1 MKHETDSSRRH
12 RPSTRRRPATAAVHR
27 LRLTF
32 DANPK
37 ELARRDSA
45 GSHVALLWSRRTGRA
60 AVVVEEDATG
70 EVVELDVPLELYEHP
85 YVFLPAR
92 GHPGWYPAA
101 ALRPA
106 ALPQPENPPRM

>member
-1 MKHETDSSRRH
+1 MKHETDNSRRH
-12 RPSTRRRPATAAVHR
+12 RPSTRRRRPTAAVHR

-60 AVVVEEDATG
+60 AVVVEDATG
-70 EVVELDVPLELYEHP
+70 EVVELDVRERDNPLELYEHA
-85 YVFLPAR
+85 YVFLRAR
-92 GHPGWYPAA
+92 GHPGWHPRHNPSSGGAA
-101 ALRPA
+101 AA
-106 ALPQPENPPRM
+106 

>member
-1 MKHETDSSRRH
+1 
-12 RPSTRRRPATAAVHR
+12 VHR

-60 AVVVEEDATG
+60 AVVVEDATG
-70 EVVELDVPLELYEHP
+70 EVVELDVRERDNPLELYEHA
-85 YVFLPAR
+85 YVFLRAR
-92 GHPGWYPAA
+92 GHPGWHPATT
-101 ALRPA
+101 LRPV
-106 ALPQPENPPRM
+106 ALPQPEIRRGGEYGG

>member
-1 MKHETDSSRRH
+1 M
-12 RPSTRRRPATAAVHR
+12 HR

-60 AVVVEEDATG
+60 AVVVEEDGTG
-70 EVVELDVPLELYEHP
+70 EVVELDVRERDNPLELYEHP

-92 GHPGWYPAA
+92 GHPGWRPRHNPPPGGAA
-101 ALRPA
+101 AA
-106 ALPQPENPPRM
+106 

>member
-1 MKHETDSSRRH
+1 MLGVRGDRTGGMKHETDSSR
-12 RPSTRRRPATAAVHR
+12 VHR

-60 AVVVEEDATG
+60 AVVVEEATG
-70 EVVELDVPLELYEHP
+70 EVVELDVRERDNALELYEHP

-92 GHPGWYPAA
+92 GHPGW
-101 ALRPA
+101 RPRTP
-106 ALPQPENPPRM
+106 LPDNA